1 MLSTNVCKL
10 KLRNPTILASGI
22 LGSTGA
28 SLKRVA
34 RHGAGAVVTKSIG
47 KTPREGHK
55 NPTIIELGDCLI
67 NAIGLANPG
76 YKAFVEEI
84 KRARQGNIPVIASVF
99 GRSIEEYAEVAK
111 GLQDY
116 ADAIELNLSC
126 PNIEG
131 KLFAQDAE
139 LSYEVV
145 REVRKEI
152 SKPIIAKL
160 TASIADIVEIAKA
173 CEEAG
178 ANGITAI
185 NTIKAMKIDIN
196 FRKPILANKTGG
208 LSGRC
213 IKPIALRCV
222 YEIASEVSIDIIG
235 CGGIASGEDALEFLM
250 AGAKAIEIATGVSL
264 PGLSIFK
271 KVCKEIEEY
280 LRKHDLSL
288 QDIIGSAL

>member
-28 SLKRVA
+28 SLKRAA

-76 YKAFVEEI
+76 YKAFVKEI
-84 KRARQGNIPVIASVF
+84 KIAKQGSVPVIASIF
-99 GRSIEEYAEVAK
+99 GRSIEEYVEVAK

-152 SKPIIAKL
+152 SKPVIAKL
-160 TASIADIVEIAKA
+160 TASVADIVEIARA

-196 FRKPILANKTGG
+196 FKKPILANKTGG

-250 AGAKAIEIATGVSL
+250 AGAKAIEIGTGVYL
-264 PGLSIFK
+264 HGLGIFK
-271 KVCKEIEEY
+271 KICKEIEEY
-280 LRKHDLSL
+280 LRKHNLSL